1 MKILTLL
8 GDYYHSHDQLLAF
21 IQSTTKKIDG
31 AEVND
36 TSIENLKEHLEEQ
49 PDVLII
55 SKENR
60 REPEEEDQ
68 QKWLTDELD
77 QSIATYVEKG
87 GNLFVLHSGL
97 SSYPENSRYQNLI
110 KGKFLHHP
118 EHHTMISFDGYAP
131 DFGTLS
137 FRYSDEHYFVE
148 VKEKETEIF
157 LKSSSSEG
165 ESIAGWRHQAGEG
178 RIICLTPTHS
188 EEGYVNGDLQKL
200 FLQALEWVTSK

>member
-21 IQSTTKKIDG
+21 IQRITRKIEG
-31 AEVND
+31 AEVKD
-36 TSIENLKEHLEEQ
+36 TLIENLEERLEEQ

-60 REPEEEDQ
+60 RKPEEEDQ

-87 GNLFVLHSGL
+87 GSLFVLHSGL

-110 KGKFLHHP
+110 KGKFIHHP
-118 EHHTMISFDGYAP
+118 EHHAMILFEGYAP

-137 FRYSDEHYFVE
+137 FTYPDEHYFVE
-148 VKEKETEIF
+148 VKENETEVF
-157 LKSSSSEG
+157 LKSKSSEG
-165 ESIAGWRHQAGEG
+165 ESIAGWRHQIKKG
-178 RIICLTPTHS
+178 RVICLTPTHS
-188 EEGYVNGDLQKL
+188 EEGYVNENLQNL
-200 FLQALEWVTSK
+200 IIQAIEWVTNK